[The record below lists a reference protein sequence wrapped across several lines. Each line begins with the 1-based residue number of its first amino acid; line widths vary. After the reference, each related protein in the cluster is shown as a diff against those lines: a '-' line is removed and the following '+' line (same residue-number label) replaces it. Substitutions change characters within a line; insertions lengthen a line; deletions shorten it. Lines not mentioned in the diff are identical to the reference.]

1 MERGEVWW
9 GEMQSPIGRRPV
21 VLIAKNYVYQVRNAV
36 TVGLVTRTIRNIKAE
51 VKLGQED
58 GLPDECVANFDDILT
73 IPKTQ
78 LVSKISTLS
87 EEKIKAVNKAIRF
100 ALHLD

>member
-1 MERGEVWW
+1 MQRGEVWW
-9 GEMQSPIGRRPV
+9 VNIPAPIGKRPV
-21 VLIAKNYVYQVRNAV
+21 VLIARNYVYQVRNAV
-36 TVGLVTRTIRNIKAE
+36 TVGLITRTIRNISAE

-78 LVSKISTLS
+78 LVSKITTLS
-87 EEKIKAVNKAIRF
+87 EDKIQAVNKAIKF